1 MGSWVGIE
9 NVSCVVMSVRVSVM
23 CCGSV
28 HHYYYSSSRVD
39 FLVKLLEKLLR
50 REWVQTLWSIGQP
63 KNSSFIFILGSE
75 LWEQHFDSL
84 LHLVEDYVFNIWE
97 ARKTILNYMVMT
109 HLHLSLQPGIW
120 RILLGSFGRMVNIMR
135 QGGI

>member
-9 NVSCVVMSVRVSVM
+9 VIKNVSCVVMSVRVSVM

-28 HHYYYSSSRVD
+28 QHIIVA
-39 FLVKLLEKLLR
+39 VELLEKLLR
-50 REWVQTLWSIGQP
+50 REWVRTLWSIGQP

-84 LHLVEDYVFNIWE
+84 LHLVVDYVVNIWE
-97 ARKTILNYMVMT
+97 ARKNILNYMVMT

-120 RILLGSFGRMVNIMR
+120 RISLGLFGRMVNIMR
-135 QGGI
+135 QVGI